1 MKRRA
6 DNRRRDNVNF
16 CRSEPLSPFKILVS
30 GHTFKIQGQFKFGA
44 SGYISGVIA
53 WSHDIFNGSKG
64 HQMTNQNVKWPRYNA
79 RDVNR

>member
-44 SGYISGVIA
+44 SNISGSVALPKHI
-53 WSHDIFNGSKG
+53 
-64 HQMTNQNVKWPRYNA
+64 YNPITA
-79 RDVNR
+79 MGFSAMFTFQLNNTKR